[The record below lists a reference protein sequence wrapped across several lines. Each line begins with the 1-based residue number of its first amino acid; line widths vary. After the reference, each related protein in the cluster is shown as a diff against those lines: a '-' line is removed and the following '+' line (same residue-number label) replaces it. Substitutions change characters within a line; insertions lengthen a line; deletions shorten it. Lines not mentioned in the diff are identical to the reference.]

1 VSKPNLAALVGCAL
15 TVFSAGAASSVSEPR
30 LNPIAESIQKLRD
43 ASVIAEYPTYSLIR
57 GQDGRVQRRSAAGVE
72 AIPQDNML
80 HLNRA
85 PFDTQVGEPNV
96 PTVLRA
102 KRDGEGSSLHLVQ
115 FAGPIQQAWL
125 DQLKAD
131 GVTPVHYLPTNGY
144 LVWTDAAG
152 RAKLD
157 SQAKAKGALQYA
169 GDYHPFYKLNDDLAA
184 PYGKSGKGPGSGQ
197 VEITVQVYSHPGI
210 NSTQNSIAALSSQQT
225 QNWYD
230 ILNYRNARFVVNEAD
245 IAAIAAL
252 PDVVWVGRY
261 VQREM
266 NDEVQNQILAGQLTG
281 DGSAPTGIG
290 YLPWLIAR
298 GFSTNP
304 AAYPIVDIT
313 DDGVDDMDTTPQDPT
328 LWPNG
333 VISGTSRLGAN
344 DACTANGTAAVQGH
358 GHINTNIIGGYDV
371 RANTVVTGARFPIT
385 DVANGLG
392 YQRGLGVNPHSRLA
406 ATRIF
411 NGSGSYDVSLCGGND
426 LGVMKRNQD
435 HGAAISSNSWGAAV
449 GGAYDD
455 SSQAYDAGTR
465 DSDTTEAGNQ
475 QLFYV
480 FSAGNSGSGSNT
492 IGTPGTGK
500 NVLTVGASENWRPT
514 DENGN
519 WTDGCNIGPTGA
531 DNAMDTISFSSRG
544 PTDDTRTKPEIT
556 APGTHITGT
565 QAPTG
570 VGGSTCDDERPVG
583 NATYAASSGTS
594 HSAPAVSGV
603 ASLTYWWLRNNP
615 QSNLLFDGGG
625 TTLTAPSPAGL
636 KAYLLAHPTPLN
648 GVSNSGNLPTQTQGY
663 GMPNMDLLFDS
674 TPKFMVDQTVTFDN
688 SGGANYQWIGAIA
701 DEAKPVRVVLTW
713 TDAPGPLSG
722 NAYINNL
729 NLEVEVNGT
738 TYKGNVFNGHTSTT
752 GGTADAVNNY
762 EAVFLPAGT
771 SGAITVRVIPA
782 NIAGDGVPG
791 SGDAT
796 DQDFALV
803 ISNGLE
809 EPTFTVNA
817 EPESQQICTQD
828 SSAASYSVA
837 VGSILGFS
845 TPVNLSFTGTPAG
858 ASGSLA
864 SSTVAPGSATT
875 LNFSNLNAA
884 TAGTYTI
891 NVSGTDGAD
900 VRDDAVSLKL
910 TTADAGAPGLTTPAN
925 GVIGFGIGDSFTWS
939 AGAQADEYLLEVAT
953 DAGFNNVIRS
963 TLVTATTANFAGNEL
978 PSNSVLYWRVTAANI
993 CGSTTSSV
1001 RSFTTEA
1008 LPGDCPLGTDPV
1020 EIATDNLESGAV
1032 GWTHSG
1038 TGDTWALSTTR
1049 NHSPANSFKGTD
1061 SAAVSDQRLVTPSY
1075 TLPTGDSGYTL
1086 TYWSFHA
1093 FEGGATSCYDAG
1105 LLEVSTDGGTVWTQV
1120 PGASLLTDPYDG
1132 TVSTGFSNPLAGLSA
1147 WCRSQD
1153 WTRSVV
1159 DLDAYAGQN
1168 VQFRFRLGSDS
1179 SVGAEGWYVDDLR
1192 IQSCRV
1198 ASTNL
1203 IFRDGFE

>member
-1 VSKPNLAALVGCAL
+1 MNKPNLAALVGCAL
-15 TVFSAGAASSVSEPR
+15 TVFSAGAASSVHEPR

-57 GQDGRVQRRSAAGVE
+57 GQDGRLQKRSAAGIE

-96 PTVLRA
+96 PSVLRA
-102 KRDGEGSSLHLVQ
+102 KRGGEGSSLHLVQ

-169 GDYHPFYKLNDDLAA
+169 GDYHPFYKLNDALAE
-184 PYGKSGKGPGSGQ
+184 PYGKSGKGVGGEM

-210 NSTQNSIAALSSQQT
+210 NTTQNSIAALSSEQT

-261 VQREM
+261 VQREL
-266 NDEVQNQILAGQLTG
+266 NDEVQSQILAGQLTG

-290 YLPWLIAR
+290 YLPWLLAR

-304 AAYPIVDIT
+304 TDYPIVDVT
-313 DDGVDDMDTTPQDPT
+313 DDGVDDMDNTPQDAT
-328 LWPNG
+328 LWVNG
-333 VISGTSRLGAN
+333 STSNTSRMVQN
-344 DACTANGTAAVQGH
+344 TACVTNATEAVGGH
-358 GHINTNIIGGYDV
+358 GHINANIVGGYDL
-371 RANTVVTGARFPIT
+371 RANTEVVGARFPIT
-385 DVANGLG
+385 DVAGGLG
-392 YQRGLGVNPHSRLA
+392 YQRGLGINPFARFA
-406 ATRIF
+406 GTRIF
-411 NGSGSYDVSLCGGND
+411 TGGGSYNVTNCGGND
-426 LGVMKRNQD
+426 VGVIKRNQD
-435 HGAAISSNSWGAAV
+435 NGAAISTNSWGAAV

-475 QLFYV
+475 QMFFV

-544 PTDDTRTKPEIT
+544 PTDDNRTKPEIT

-570 VGGSTCDDERPVG
+570 QGGGTCDDSRPVG

-603 ASLTYWWLRNNP
+603 SSLAYWWLRNNP
-615 QSNLLFDGGG
+615 QDNLLFDGGG

-701 DEAKPVRVVLTW
+701 DSAKPVRVVLTW

-729 NLEVEVNGT
+729 DLEVEVNGT

-762 EAVFLPAGT
+762 EAVFLPPGT
-771 SGAITVRVIPA
+771 SGAITVRVIPT
-782 NIAGDGVPG
+782 NIAGDGVPN

-817 EPESQQICTQD
+817 EPESQQICTLD
-828 SSAASYSVA
+828 ESAASYSVA

-845 TPVNLSFTGTPAG
+845 TPVNLSFTGTPGG

-864 SSTVAPGSATT
+864 STTVNPGSSTT
-875 LNFSNLNAA
+875 LNFSSLNAA
-884 TAGTYTI
+884 AAGTYAI

-900 VRDDAVSLKL
+900 VREDAVSLKL
-910 TTADAGAPGLTTPAN
+910 TTADAGAASLTAPAD
-925 GVIGFGIGDSFTWS
+925 GAIGFAIGGAFTWT
-939 AGAQADEYLLEVAT
+939 AGSQADEYLLEVAT
-953 DAGFNNVIRS
+953 DAGFTNVIRS
-963 TLVTATTANFAGNEL
+963 ALVTATTASFVGNEL

-993 CGSTTSSV
+993 CGSTTSAV

-1008 LPGDCPLGTDPV
+1008 LPGDCPLGTDVV
-1020 EIATDNLESGAV
+1020 EIATDNLESGAT

-1061 SAAVSDQRLVTPSY
+1061 SATVSDQRLVTPAYS
-1075 TLPTGDSGYTL
+1075 LPTGDTGYSL

-1093 FEGGATSCYDAG
+1093 FEGTGTSCWDGG
-1105 LLEVSTDGGTVWTQV
+1105 LLEVSTNGGTNWTQV
-1120 PGASLLTDPYDG
+1120 PTASLLTDPYDG
-1132 TVSTGFSNPLAGLSA
+1132 AISTAWGNPLGGLNA

-1159 DLDAYAGQN
+1159 DLNAYAGQN

-1179 SVGAEGWYVDDLR
+1179 SVGAEGWYIDDLR
-1192 IQSCRV
+1192 VQSCRV

-1203 IFRDGFE
+1203 IFRNGFE